1 MSDQEM
7 PVIDAGLAELLACP
21 ACRSLFR
28 LDAAR
33 LVCQG
38 SACSL
43 RFEIRD
49 GVPMLRLDMALS
61 EGGEAR

>member
-1 MSDQEM
+1 MSDQET

-21 ACRSLFR
+21 ACRSVFR
-28 LDAAR
+28 VEAAR

-38 SACSL
+38 SACGL

-49 GVPMLRLDMALS
+49 GVPMLRLDMALP